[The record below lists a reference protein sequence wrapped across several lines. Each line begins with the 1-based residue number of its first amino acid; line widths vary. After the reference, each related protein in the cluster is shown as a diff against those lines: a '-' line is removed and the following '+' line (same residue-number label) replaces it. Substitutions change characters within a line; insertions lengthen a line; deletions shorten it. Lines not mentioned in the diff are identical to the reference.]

1 MDQLLADIEKAAQD
15 FILDATMRLE
25 KNNKAAG
32 ARSRK
37 ASLELTKLFK
47 EWRKLSVK
55 N

>member
-1 MDQLLADIEKAAQD
+1 MEVLLTNIE
-15 FILDATMRLE
+15 
-25 KNNKAAG
+25 NKFAEFVREAELRAERGNKTAG

-37 ASLELTKLFK
+37 ASLELTALLK